1 MGIITIISD
10 WSKSDYY
17 IGAVKGRILSK
28 NPSTVIVDIN
38 HQVAPF
44 NNMHAAFILRNCY
57 HEFPPGTIH
66 LIGVNS
72 ALSAKRSLLIIEKN
86 KHYILCSDSGFPDLL
101 FPNEDKKIYQRN
113 IEGTEGNTFIS
124 LNIFVDIAFKLLN
137 NENPGDLA
145 QLTENYIQQKPFLPT
160 IESNLIN
167 GSIVYIDSY
176 SNVITNINRE
186 TFERVGKGKPFE
198 IYIQSNHYKI
208 QLISKT
214 YNDIPTG
221 ELVAIFNSMGLLEIA
236 IVNGPIA
243 ELLDLSINSV
253 VRVKFLK
260 GKKTNELQLIG
271 E

>member
-1 MGIITIISD
+1 MGIITLISD

-28 NPSTVIVDIN
+28 NPSTIIVDIN

-44 NNMHAAFILRNCY
+44 SNMHAAFILRNCY
-57 HEFPPGTIH
+57 HEYPPGTIH

-72 ALSAKRSLLIIEKN
+72 ALSAKRSLLIIEKEN
-86 KHYILCSDSGFPDLL
+86 QYILCSDSGFPDLL
-101 FPNEDKKIYQRN
+101 FPDEDKKVYQHS
-113 IEGTEGNTFIS
+113 IDGAEGNTFVS
-124 LNIFVDIAFKLLN
+124 LNVFIDIAFKLLDGTN
-137 NENPGDLA
+137 AADLA
-145 QLTENYIQQKPFLPT
+145 ILTEDYIQQKPFLPT
-160 IESNLIN
+160 IDSNLIN

-176 SNVITNINRE
+176 SNVITNISME
-186 TFERVGKGKPFE
+186 TFERVGKGKSFE
-198 IYIQSNHYKI
+198 IFIQSNHYKI
-208 QLISKT
+208 QSISKT
-214 YNDIPTG
+214 YNDLPTG

-253 VRVKFLK
+253 VRVKFSK
-260 GKKTNELQLIG
+260 GKKMNELQLSG